1 MFFQGA
7 EYQMDREFRF
17 LFLKDLSV
25 KKQTN
30 KELLELAIP
39 NANSLCTNP
48 HGYDEPHSSD
58 FRFMPLTSESSHN
71 CSLV

>member
-39 NANSLCTNP
+39 NANMYKSTWI
-48 HGYDEPHSSD
+48 
-58 FRFMPLTSESSHN
+58 
-71 CSLV
+71 